1 MTDNFIIT
9 GNLESEKIE
18 QLISNIKEEGNSS
31 NLIITDVNSII
42 KKKTEQDFKRKGY
55 NVQTLSLIHI

>member
-42 KKKTEQDFKRKGY
+42 KK
-55 NVQTLSLIHI
+55 TLKEKAIMCRQ